1 MGSWRYQPACDVG
14 WMGWQTM
21 QVAEIITRLF
31 LGPQEVSCY
40 DWKLIKWRLR
50 FPSRKEGPSQV
61 SKVLYY
67 DGR

>member
-1 MGSWRYQPACDVG
+1 
-14 WMGWQTM
+14 M